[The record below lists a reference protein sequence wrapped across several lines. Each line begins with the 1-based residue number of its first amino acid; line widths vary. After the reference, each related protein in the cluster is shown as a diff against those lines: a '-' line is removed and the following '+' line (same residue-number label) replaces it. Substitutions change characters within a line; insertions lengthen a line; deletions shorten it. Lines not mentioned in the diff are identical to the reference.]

1 MAGGLM
7 DDEDEITGI
16 NVTPLVDVVLV
27 LLIIFMV
34 TANFIV
40 SQSIPLKLPEAT
52 AAMPVSKESL
62 TFAIDKASQIYFGG
76 KAIKIEDVPAIIK
89 SRQKPN
95 TELQALIAADEAV
108 THGLVVKLIDV
119 VRKSG
124 VNDFAINVEQSQ

>member
-1 MAGGLM
+1 MSGGLL
-7 DDEDEITGI
+7 DEDEITGI

-27 LLIIFMV
+27 LLVIFMV
-34 TANFIV
+34 TANYIV
-40 SQSIPLKLPEAT
+40 SQSIPLKLPEASAT
-52 AAMPVSKESL
+52 APVAKESL
-62 TFAIDKASQIYFGG
+62 TFAIDKESQIYFGG
-76 KAIKIEDVPAIIK
+76 KSIGLDEVPGIIK
-89 SRQKPN
+89 AQQKPN